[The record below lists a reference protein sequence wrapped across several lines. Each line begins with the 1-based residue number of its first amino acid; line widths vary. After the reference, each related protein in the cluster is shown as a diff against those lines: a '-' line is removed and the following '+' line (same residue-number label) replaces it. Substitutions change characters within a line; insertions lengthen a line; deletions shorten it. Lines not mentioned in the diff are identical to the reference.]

1 MRLKKRIEELEAKVK
16 TLKSEKSR
24 LFERLEELEEFL
36 GYEAFNSDEKE
47 HPGNVIKVKQPSISW
62 WRYRVTRIK
71 PGGYLYRIKMLFDKL
86 GLEYVP
92 EKKAGPRLTNKKEG
106 K

>member
-16 TLKSEKSR
+16 TLEVAKENLLKKLEK
-24 LFERLEELEEFL
+24 LEKFL
-36 GYEAFNSDEKE
+36 GYEVFDSDEKE
-47 HPGNVIKVKQPSISW
+47 HPGDVVQVKRPPISW
-62 WRYRVTRIK
+62 WRYRVTRIN

-92 EKKAGPRLTNKKEG
+92 EKKAGPRLTKKKEG